1 MSERRL
7 FGKQP
12 QRRSDAGPPRP
23 APAATTRADEV
34 GVDSQ
39 DAVTVLIDSGEAR
52 ALLGLA
58 ATAGPELAVPR
69 VARHGNHW
77 TAQVPRSDDSR
88 PQPAAATALIE
99 QLVRGACRN
108 GVLIDTPR
116 IGGYSQGRPILAAA
130 AVAGDLT
137 DSQATHLSLAIAGAA
152 QLDHALLARGL
163 TGGVSRDSTS
173 SAQSALRPWHSA
185 PFEDLPI
192 AGLLGQ
198 AARLIPGRH
207 APLAAVF
214 ADLLRRRLQ
223 LANQIAPG
231 VAAVPNPRRLQR
243 LLAPDAGGAPDG
255 YT

>member
-12 QRRSDAGPPRP
+12 QRRSDAWPPRP
-23 APAATTRADEV
+23 APAALTRADED
-34 GVDSQ
+34 GVDSR

-69 VARHGNHW
+69 VACHGNQW
-77 TAQVPRSDDSR
+77 TAQLPPADDTR
-88 PQPAAATALIE
+88 PQPAAATALVE

-116 IGGYSQGRPILAAA
+116 IDGYSQGRPILATAA
-130 AVAGDLT
+130 IAADLT
-137 DSQATHLSLAIAGAA
+137 DSQATHLSWAIAGAA

-163 TGGVSRDSTS
+163 SGSDSHPS
-173 SAQSALRPWHSA
+173 LRSAQSALRPWQST

-192 AGLLGQ
+192 AGLLDHT
-198 AARLIPGRH
+198 ARLIPGRH
-207 APLAAVF
+207 APLVAVF

-243 LLAPDAGGAPDG
+243 LLAPSAGGAPDR
-255 YT
+255 YA